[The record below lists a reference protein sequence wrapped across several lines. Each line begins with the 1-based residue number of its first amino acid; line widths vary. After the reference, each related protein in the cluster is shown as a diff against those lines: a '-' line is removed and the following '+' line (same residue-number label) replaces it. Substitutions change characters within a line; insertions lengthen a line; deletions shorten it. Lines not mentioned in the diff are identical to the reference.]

1 MLPPELYPTDDQPR
15 RRLLTVAEARA
26 LPPMAPLI
34 EGVLDLDSMAMLY
47 GRRGSYKSF
56 MALDWALCVANG
68 TRWHSR
74 PTTQGTVVYLVGE
87 GLNGFVQR
95 IDAWRAHHPMQG
107 ETNLLLYPEAVNLLS
122 PSSVGPFADE
132 CARVGA
138 SLVVID
144 TLSRC
149 FVGGEENGGKDG
161 SIGVEQLDV
170 IRKRTGACV
179 LLVHHAGKDAER
191 GSRGWSG
198 WEAAADDVWQ
208 LESKLGD
215 VTLRCT
221 KRKSHPEPR
230 DAFFTATP
238 AANSIVL
245 TEGGP
250 TDRLPGALLETLR
263 TLVGIDAG
271 NGVPTGQW
279 QLSSDVA
286 ERTFYRYRSDLVRLG
301 LVHNVG
307 SEKRPRYQATE
318 QGTATTAKE
327 VPR

>member
-1 MLPPELYPTDDQPR
+1 M
-15 RRLLTVAEARA
+15 
-26 LPPMAPLI
+26 
-34 EGVLDLDSMAMLY
+34 LDLDSMAMLY

-198 WEAAADDVWQ
+198 WGPPPTTCGSSNRNSAMSPCGARNARAIPSPEMRSSPPRPPPTASCSPKADLPTGSRVRCSKRCARSW
-208 LESKLGD
+208 ES
-215 VTLRCT
+215 
-221 KRKSHPEPR
+221 
-230 DAFFTATP
+230 TP
-238 AANSIVL
+238 ATAYRQVN
-245 TEGGP
+245 GNCH
-250 TDRLPGALLETLR
+250 R
-263 TLVGIDAG
+263 T
-271 NGVPTGQW
+271 W
-279 QLSSDVA
+279 QSA
-286 ERTFYRYRSDLVRLG
+286 RSTAIA
-301 LVHNVG
+301 
-307 SEKRPRYQATE
+307 ATS
-318 QGTATTAKE
+318 
-327 VPR
+327 